1 MRATK
6 EDLPVFFEDGAVV
19 SRHVQWGDMNVAYKA
34 VPRGVDVKPL
44 LRGLPNNRCQCPH
57 WGYLFKGRMRV
68 VYEDHDELV
77 NAGDFYYAAPGH
89 IEIVEEDSE
98 LVELSPKGTYLKT
111 VEVILR
117 NVEALQKTAHD
128 DSRERLRSWGLGH
141 PHAKPNK
148 PAATA

>member
-19 SRHVQWGDMNVAYKA
+19 CRHIQWGDMNIAYKA
-34 VPRGVDVKPL
+34 VPRGLDVKPL

-57 WGYLFKGRMRV
+57 WGYLFRGRMRV
-68 VYEDHDELV
+68 MYQDREEVV
-77 NAGDFYYAAPGH
+77 NAGDLYYAAPGH

-98 LVELSPKGTYLKT
+98 LVEFSPRGPYLKM

-117 NVEALQKTAHD
+117 NVEALEKTARD
-128 DSRERLRSWGLGH
+128 DSKERLRSWGLGH
-141 PHAKPNK
+141 
-148 PAATA
+148 ATVKTEE